1 MKSVSVAL
9 LLGATLTLAGCG
21 RYFTPNI
28 NLDRYA
34 TKEEVVGTWQLLP
47 STLQLATRD
56 GYKPPKSLVHEIEFR
71 ADGTCTFK
79 SITEWAQKATYMD
92 ACGTWKLQHDTER
105 KGERKRKNELKL
117 SVGPEGLEFYLT
129 EEDGKV
135 LLWYW
140 WGDPDS
146 WEFIKYEKRG

>member
-1 MKSVSVAL
+1 MKSVSIAL
-9 LLGATLTLAGCG
+9 LVVAASVLAGCG

-34 TKEEVVGTWQLLP
+34 TKEEIVGTWRLLP

-56 GYKPPKSLVHEIEFR
+56 GYKPSETLVHELEFR
-71 ADGTCTFK
+71 ADGSCTFE
-79 SITEWAQKATYMD
+79 SITEWAQKATYLSMQ
-92 ACGTWKLQHDTER
+92 GTWTLEHDTER

-117 SVGPEGLEFYLT
+117 TLGSQGLEFYLT

>member
-1 MKSVSVAL
+1 MKPFAIAL
-9 LLGATLTLAGCG
+9 LVAAISVLVGCG

-34 TKEEVVGTWQLLP
+34 TKEEIVGTWQLLP
-47 STLQLATRD
+47 STMQLAVRD
-56 GYKPPKSLVHEIEFR
+56 GYKPSQPSIHEIEFR
-71 ADGTCTFK
+71 SDGTCTFK
-79 SITEWAQKATYMD
+79 SITEWAQKATYLSEK
-92 ACGTWKLQHDTER
+92 GTWTLEHDTER

-117 SVGPEGLEFYLT
+117 TLGSQGLEFYLT
-129 EEDGKV
+129 EESGKV

-140 WGDPDS
+140 WGDPDA

>member
-1 MKSVSVAL
+1 MKLIIIALLVVAVSV
-9 LLGATLTLAGCG
+9 LAGCG

-34 TKEEVVGTWQLLP
+34 TKEEIVGTWQMLP
-47 STLQLATRD
+47 STMQLAERD
-56 GYKPPKSLVHEIEFR
+56 GYKPQSSIHEIEFCS
-71 ADGTCTFK
+71 DGTCSFR
-79 SITEWAQKATYMD
+79 SITESAQKATYLD
-92 ACGTWKLQHDTER
+92 ARGTWTLHHDTER

-117 SVGPEGLEFYLT
+117 SIGNQELGFYLT
-129 EEDGKV
+129 EESRHV

-146 WEFIKYEKRG
+146 WEFIKYGKHG